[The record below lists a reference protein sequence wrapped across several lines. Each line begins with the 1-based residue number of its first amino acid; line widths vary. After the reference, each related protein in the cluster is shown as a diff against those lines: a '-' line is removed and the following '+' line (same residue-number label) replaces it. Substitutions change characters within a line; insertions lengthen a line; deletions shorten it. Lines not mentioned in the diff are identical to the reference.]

1 MQPTLLA
8 IFIASLLGSV
18 HCAGMCGA
26 FAAIATNPVTPKTTP
41 VPTQITINRR
51 RPLRATLLH
60 TTYHVGRLMTYVTL
74 GIAAG
79 AAGSAL
85 DAGGA
90 LLGVQRI
97 AAILAGITLVTIGV
111 LLLIRRLGVLKVA
124 ARTHS
129 TLAPSP
135 FSPTQLLVKVQSSL
149 QRKPDATRALF
160 TGITTVLLPCGWLY
174 TFVIIAAGTGTW
186 WQGGV
191 AMAAFWLG
199 TIPALSAFGLIMSLL
214 SAPLQR
220 RMPIVSAVF
229 FLICGVLTIF
239 GRMAMPTSEAH
250 NAHIIQ
256 ANGERTNLLSI
267 SPTCNAPASNQRS
280 VINAD

>member
-8 IFIASLLGSV
+8 IFIASLLGSF

-26 FAAIATNPVTPKTTP
+26 FAAIATNPITPKTTP
-41 VPTQITINRR
+41 VPTQLTINRR
-51 RPLRATLLH
+51 RPLRATFLH
-60 TTYHVGRLMTYVTL
+60 TTYHLGRLTTYIAL

-79 AAGSAL
+79 AAGSTL
-85 DAGGA
+85 NAGGA

-97 AAILAGITLVTIGV
+97 AAILAGITLLTIGV
-111 LLLIRRLGVLKVA
+111 LLLIRRLGVLKFTP
-124 ARTHS
+124 RKS
-129 TLAPSP
+129 LAPSP
-135 FSPTQLLVKVQSSL
+135 FSPTHLLVKVQSSL
-149 QRKPDATRALF
+149 QHKPDTTRALF

-239 GRMAMPTSEAH
+239 GRMVMPTSEAH

-267 SPTCNAPASNQRS
+267 SPTCNAPTSNQRS